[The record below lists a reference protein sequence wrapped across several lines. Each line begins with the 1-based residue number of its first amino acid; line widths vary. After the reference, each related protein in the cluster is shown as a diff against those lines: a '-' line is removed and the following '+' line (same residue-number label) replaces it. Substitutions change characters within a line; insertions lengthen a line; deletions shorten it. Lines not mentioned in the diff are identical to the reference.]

1 MRILVVADEECRY
14 FWDYYQPGRLK
25 EYDLILSCGDLKSE
39 YLSFLVTMGR
49 APLLYVHGNHDTNY
63 DRKPPEGC
71 MPIEDIVFKYGDLRI
86 LGLGGCRK
94 YSGGPHQYTEKQMA
108 KRIRKLRFKLWRS
121 KGVDIVLTHSPVRDY
136 GDDDDLPHRGFE
148 CFWAL
153 LEKYKPRY
161 LFHGHVHMNYGHNK
175 PRVIRYGETDLVN
188 GYERYVI
195 DLPDYD
201 KWGKKVKLTPET
213 VVQVQQED
221 KKHERDTVTAVN
233 PE

>member
-25 EYDLILSCGDLKSE
+25 EYDLMLSCGDLKSE

-148 CFWAL
+148 CFWGS
-153 LEKYKPRY
+153 ESQIF
-161 LFHGHVHMNYGHNK
+161 LFRHSDVPFTDVRQME
-175 PRVIRYGETDLVN
+175 RDRYGLSLMATSNSMMFSYLPAGDEPFGDRE
-188 GYERYVI
+188 YEYMYHTNLLNRR
-195 DLPDYD
+195 
-201 KWGKKVKLTPET
+201 E
-213 VVQVQQED
+213 
-221 KKHERDTVTAVN
+221 
-233 PE
+233 

>member
-1 MRILVVADEECRY
+1 MKILVVADEECRY

-25 EYDLILSCGDLKSE
+25 DYDLILSCGDLKSE

-63 DRKPPEGC
+63 DRRPPEGC
-71 MPIEDIVFKYGDLRI
+71 ICIEDLIFKYGDLRI

-94 YSGGPHQYTEKQMA
+94 YSGGPYQYTEKQMA
-108 KRIRKLRFKLWRS
+108 KRIRKLWFKLLRY
-121 KGVDIVLTHSPVRDY
+121 KGVDIILTHSPVRSY
-136 GDDDDLPHRGFE
+136 GDDEDLPHRGFE
-148 CFWAL
+148 AFWPL
-153 LEKYKPRY
+153 LEKQKPRY
-161 LFHGHVHMNYGHNK
+161 LLHGHVHMNYGHDR

-201 KWGKKVKLTPET
+201 KWGKKIQLTPET
-213 VVQVQQED
+213 VAQLYQVDAENE
-221 KKHERDTVTAVN
+221 KTLVTAVD

>member
-1 MRILVVADEECRY
+1 MVADEECRY
-14 FWDYYQPGRLK
+14 FW
-25 EYDLILSCGDLKSE
+25 ESDLILSCGDLNSE

-63 DRKPPEGC
+63 ENRPPEGC
-71 MPIEDIVFKYGDLRI
+71 MCIEDVVFRYGDLRI

-94 YSGGPHQYTEKQMA
+94 YSGGPHQFTEKQMA
-108 KRIRKLRFKLWRS
+108 TRIRKLRFKLWRH
-121 KGVDIVLTHSPVRDY
+121 KGVDIILTHSPVRDY

-153 LEKYKPRY
+153 LEKHKPRY
-161 LFHGHVHMNYGHNK
+161 LVHGHVHMNYGHDR

-201 KWGKKVKLTPET
+201 KWGRKIPLTPET
-213 VVQVQQED
+213 VAQAHAVDVKNEQAVVKAVEKED
-221 KKHERDTVTAVN
+221 Y
-233 PE
+233 

>member
-1 MRILVVADEECRY
+1 MKILTISDEECKAL
-14 FWDYYQPGRLK
+14 WDYYQPGRLK
-25 EYDLILSCGDLKSE
+25 EFDLMLSCGDLKAE

-49 APLLYVHGNHDTNY
+49 APVLYVHGNHDTNY
-63 DRKPPEGC
+63 ERRPPEGC
-71 MPIEDIVFKYGDLRI
+71 TCIEDEVFRYGDLRI
-86 LGLGGCRK
+86 VGLGGCRK

-108 KRIRKLRFKLWRS
+108 KRIRKLRFRLWRS
-121 KGVDIVLTHSPVRDY
+121 KGMDIVLTHSPVRDY

-148 CFWAL
+148 CFWEL

-195 DLPDYD
+195 DLPEYD
-201 KWGKKVKLTPET
+201 KWGRKIELTPQT
-213 VVQVQQED
+213 VKEERRIDQQNLAAVVTKQED
-221 KKHERDTVTAVN
+221 
-233 PE
+233 